1 MKEYTY
7 NIIDDVYRWMI
18 SRKKD
23 IEVRILKEK
32 SEAIQVGDTIIF
44 NNQDSIGKYVKVK
57 VVDKTVVN
65 NIEELIE
72 KFDVNR
78 MMPGHTN
85 TELIELTN
93 KIYGEEE
100 GKRKFIDTV
109 SKETEEIRK
118 DYIEDNQ
125 RGEGKEPEH
134 KSILEDFQL

>member
-57 VVDKTVVN
+57 VVNKTVVN
-65 NIEELIE
+65 NMEELIE

-85 TELIELTN
+85 IELIELMN
-93 KIYGEEE
+93 KIYGEEL
-100 GKRKFIDTV
+100 
-109 SKETEEIRK
+109 SKKQIVAF
-118 DYIEDNQ
+118 
-125 RGEGKEPEH
+125 
-134 KSILEDFQL
+134 L